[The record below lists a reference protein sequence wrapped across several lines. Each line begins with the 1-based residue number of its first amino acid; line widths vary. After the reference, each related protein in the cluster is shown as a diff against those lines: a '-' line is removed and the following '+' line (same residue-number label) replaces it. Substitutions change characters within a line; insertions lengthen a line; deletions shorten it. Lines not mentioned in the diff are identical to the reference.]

1 MRMPDLPG
9 AADRCGRG
17 AEGGLSRS
25 NGSLRLGSY
34 PVNWIFLIVLETKV
48 WYRVLPKQGSGGFLL
63 ECA

>member
-48 WYRVLPKQGSGGFLL
+48 CYRVLPK
-63 ECA
+63 